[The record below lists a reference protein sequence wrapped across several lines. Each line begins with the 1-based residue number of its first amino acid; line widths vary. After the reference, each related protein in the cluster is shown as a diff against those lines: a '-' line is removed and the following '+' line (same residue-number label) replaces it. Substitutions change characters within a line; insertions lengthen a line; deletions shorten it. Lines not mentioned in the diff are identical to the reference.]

1 MDRWSSGHQAV
12 DPACS
17 HVRMEGSPRIGTV
30 IDSGHMDP
38 PATPTE
44 QYFVVAIRFA
54 PRYRPSVRHDHQSDH
69 QCEGGDSQFWESPET
84 YGGLQVLGVCMVSPM
99 DVVVKVL
106 IDSLIRGCNG
116 NFDLWPYPW
125 I

>member
-44 QYFVVAIRFA
+44 QYFVVTIRFA
-54 PRYRPSVRHDHQSDH
+54 PRYRL
-69 QCEGGDSQFWESPET
+69 
-84 YGGLQVLGVCMVSPM
+84 GL
-99 DVVVKVL
+99 D
-106 IDSLIRGCNG
+106 IRGAGAEGHCELVELVELELALVELELG
-116 NFDLWPYPW
+116 
-125 I
+125 

>member
-1 MDRWSSGHQAV
+1 MLWQAGAV

-44 QYFVVAIRFA
+44 QYLVSTIRYA
-54 PRYRPSVRHDHQSDH
+54 R
-69 QCEGGDSQFWESPET
+69 
-84 YGGLQVLGVCMVSPM
+84 
-99 DVVVKVL
+99 DVKSHWV
-106 IDSLIRGCNG
+106 
-116 NFDLWPYPW
+116 
-125 I
+125 